1 MTATNDAGSTS
12 QTSATFT
19 LKPTIG
25 LTKFYDANANGPF
38 DASESTLS
46 GWRIQVGSRFYLT
59 PNTLKLDPA
68 IYLVKESDP
77 TQTNWRH
84 TTAASAQ
91 VSLGAHDQLAVTF
104 GNVCLGG
111 GGALGTGFWG
121 NKNGKALFGADDLA
135 LMVSLNL
142 RNGDGSQFNPTSYSA
157 FEGWLGKANS
167 VNMAYFLS
175 AQLAAM
181 ELNVLNGK
189 VDGGRLIYAPGT
201 TSANAAGFAT
211 VSAVMSEANAELG
224 LHGLTKSG
232 SAFRAYQSALGDAL
246 FNANEKAT
254 FVQASPCS
262 FSFG

>member
-1 MTATNDAGSTS
+1 
-12 QTSATFT
+12 
-19 LKPTIG
+19 
-25 LTKFYDANANGPF
+25 
-38 DASESTLS
+38 LS
-46 GWRIQVGSRFYLT
+46 GWRIQVGSGFYLT
-59 PNTLKLDPA
+59 PNTLKPDPA
-68 IYLVKESDP
+68 NYLVKESDP

-91 VSLGAHDQLAVTF
+91 VPLGAHDQLAVTF

-111 GGALGTGFWG
+111 GGAVGTGFWG
-121 NKNGKALFGADDLA
+121 NKNGKALFAADDLA
-135 LMVSLNL
+135 LMVSINL
-142 RNGDGSQFNPTSYSA
+142 RSGDGSQFNPTSYSA
-157 FEGWLGKANS
+157 FEGWLQKASS

-211 VSAVMSEANAELG
+211 VSAVMSEADAELG

-262 FSFG
+262 FSFR